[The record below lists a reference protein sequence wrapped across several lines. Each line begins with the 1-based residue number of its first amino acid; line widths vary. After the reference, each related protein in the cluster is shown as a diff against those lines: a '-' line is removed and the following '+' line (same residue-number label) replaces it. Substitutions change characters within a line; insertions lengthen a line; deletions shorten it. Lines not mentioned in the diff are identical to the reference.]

1 MATNEFGVAC
11 WSESG
16 RTGHG
21 VLILIDEVLRDVLH
35 HELIRLLRHPGVDK
49 GCKVEGWVAVE
60 GQLIADQ
67 LIGCLRI
74 YALCI
79 TVDEELRKD
88 VSGV

>member
-1 MATNEFGVAC
+1 MATNEFGVVC
-11 WSESG
+11 WSENG

-21 VLILIDEVLRDVLH
+21 VLILIDEVFRDVLH

-49 GCKVEGWVAVE
+49 GCKAEGWVAVE

-79 TVDEELRKD
+79 TVDEKLRKD